1 MIDMARIRE
10 VLAESE
16 QRKVVSTQV
25 NMGGS
30 EISRSN
36 PAGSHLAK
44 FPSEQRR
51 HSNMDIFISVQM
63 HMMMFGLTST
73 RCTVVVNDPA
83 GSTMQL
89 GYLYPV
95 LEVRSCMMWIPVC
108 VVSPP
113 PGSIPKM
120 PFIRPPILVDND
132 DPLIPVMII
141 LLATENPEFIV
152 VIVYTRYQPCT

>member
-1 MIDMARIRE
+1 MIDMARSRE
-10 VLAESE
+10 VLAESD
-16 QRKVVSTQV
+16 QRKVGSTQV

-30 EISRSN
+30 GISRSN

-51 HSNMDIFISVQM
+51 HSNMHIFISVQM
-63 HMMMFGLTST
+63 NMMMFGLTSA
-73 RCTVVVNDPA
+73 RCTLVVHYPA

-95 LEVRSCMMWIPVC
+95 LEVHSCMMWIPVC

-113 PGSIPKM
+113 PHSITKM
-120 PFIRPPILVDND
+120 PFIGPPIFVDND
-132 DPLIPVMII
+132 DPRIPVMI
-141 LLATENPEFIV
+141 
-152 VIVYTRYQPCT
+152 